1 MSGEELYKELVM
13 LVDDNDTDN
22 FIHRRVLEISKF
34 SKNIIVKNSGKS
46 ALEYLEENKDNPGM
60 IPDII
65 FLDINMPVMTGWDF
79 LKRFEELDE
88 SLKRKFKIY
97 ILSSSIEPMD
107 MKRAQDNKYVIK
119 FLSKPL
125 AKESILSIFI

>member
-1 MSGEELYKELVM
+1 MNHKKTLIII
-13 LVDDNDTDN
+13 DDDPVSNLMGSILFSN
-22 FIHRRVLEISKF
+22 FIDNIDIHTFTFPEEGFDFIVSEYSKEEYNLVVL
-34 SKNIIVKNSGKS
+34 
-46 ALEYLEENKDNPGM
+46 
-60 IPDII
+60 

-107 MKRAQDNKYVIK
+107 MQRAQDNKYVIK